1 MALKNY
7 TADLGT
13 QPLGPLLIRLSLPGM
28 VSFLMMNL
36 YNVVNTYWVSR
47 LGADAIAALAVVFPF
62 QMVNVA
68 LGAGTGI
75 GISSLASRLF
85 GKSDT
90 EGANRVAGQVY
101 FLSLALGTLTLIAG
115 AVFTDA
121 ILKVFNA
128 LPDFWALSHTYLFI
142 ISFGTPFLYFMMM
155 SNNLLRG
162 SGDAI
167 TPMYITIG
175 SAVANAILDPFL
187 IFGIGPFPQ
196 MGVAGAALGTL
207 ITQFLGAIAY
217 LIYMSRSRSAYRV
230 RRQYLLPSFHVIY
243 DIYRVGGPAMI
254 MQLTAS
260 VVIVFF
266 NHFLGAFGTVAIA
279 AYGLFFRI
287 VGVFLMPIVGMSQG
301 LMPIVGFNYGSGD
314 LRRMWRGIRIAT
326 VYATIVTTTIQ
337 LLLLLLAAPLA
348 SLFAKDA
355 VLLAEA
361 TLAIRISILAF
372 FLVGPQFMWI
382 TALQGMKHGGEAM
395 VLSLMRQLIFILPLL
410 AIFSHY
416 FGLAGIWASGPV
428 ADTLAFII
436 TFIWIMRVRRTLRPQ
451 SLPSPAA
458 PAA

>member
-1 MALKNY
+1 MALKSY

-75 GISSLASRLF
+75 GIASLASRLF
-85 GKSDT
+85 GSGDT

-101 FLSLALGTLTLIAG
+101 FLSLALGLLTLIAG

-121 ILKVFNA
+121 MLKAFNA
-128 LPDFWALSHTYLFI
+128 LPDFWELSHTYLFI

-167 TPMYITIG
+167 TPMYIAIA

-187 IFGIGPFPQ
+187 IFGIGPFPE

-207 ITQFLGAIAY
+207 ITQFLGAAAY

-230 RRQYLLPSFHVIY
+230 RRQYLIPSFSVIY

-260 VVIVFF
+260 IVIVFF

-314 LRRMWRGIRIAT
+314 LRRMWSGIRIAT
-326 VYATIVTTTIQ
+326 VYATVVTTTVEV
-337 LLLLLLAAPLA
+337 LLLALAAPLA
-348 SLFAKDA
+348 SLFAKDP
-355 VLLAEA
+355 VLLSEA

-382 TALQGMKHGGEAM
+382 TALQGMKRGGEAM
-395 VLSLMRQLIFILPLL
+395 ALSLMRQLIFILPLL
-410 AIFSHY
+410 AVFSHF
-416 FGLAGIWASGPV
+416 FGLTGIWASNPV

-436 TFIWIMRVRRTLRPQ
+436 TFIWIMRVRRTLQPQ
-451 SLPSPAA
+451 PLPAPPA
-458 PAA
+458 PAV